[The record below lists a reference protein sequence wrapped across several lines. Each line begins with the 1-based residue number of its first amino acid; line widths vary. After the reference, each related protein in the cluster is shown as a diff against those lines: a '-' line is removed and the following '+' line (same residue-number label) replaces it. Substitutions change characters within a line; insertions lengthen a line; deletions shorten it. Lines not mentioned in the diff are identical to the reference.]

1 MYPSTWE
8 KNWRQSLEGLDGQAE
23 HILQTLLQTHADK
36 EDTAFQVWAK
46 LLTDGPITSPPPPDQ
61 QTKCHNTPAYNTW
74 LLLQLW
80 PTKNTHTHTKGEPSS
95 WSGWRWGCSR
105 GGVEVP
111 GELVS
116 GICIFSDSAA
126 VWSLSESMSTAVGV
140 FRLEPAYSLIG
151 VPIIIG
157 DRAQRSLWH
166 FYNK

>member
-1 MYPSTWE
+1 MGE
-8 KNWRQSLEGLDGQAE
+8 KLETILRRIGWASGTHFTNTIANPCRSRGHCLSGLS
-23 HILQTLLQTHADK
+23 K
-36 EDTAFQVWAK
+36 
-46 LLTDGPITSPPPPDQ
+46 TSNRWTNHQPPPPDQ

-151 VPIIIG
+151 GAHHNWGQGTEEPL
-157 DRAQRSLWH
+157 ALLQ
-166 FYNK
+166 